1 MEKSKLFLTLSS
13 LDLKE
18 RKRFSEY
25 VHSPFFNKNEKVQ
38 QLCEIMLKAM
48 DQPKKKPLLKTRVF
62 KKIFKEDHYK
72 EIKLN
77 NVISDLLQLLQ
88 DFLGFVRFREDRI
101 LQQNLVAREL
111 ISREQYQNFNTVTRR
126 YDQLRAQSEV
136 KNYHFYLSEYEYYE
150 VLDLL
155 SLSGDKRSY
164 NKALQ
169 SKSDMLDLYYFANKL
184 RIACDMYSR
193 NIVINAGYE
202 PHFVEDMLDRYEEK
216 FEYYGDILALKLYY
230 VTLKMLREG
239 EEQHYFGLK
248 DFLEENNRIFP
259 PEELNTVYSYAL
271 NYCVRK
277 INSGQTHFYAE
288 ILSLYKVLLQKELL
302 FSNGYLSQWD
312 YTNIITSAMRLNE
325 FDWAD
330 EFIHQY
336 KTSLLPDEQFN
347 VYTYNLTA
355 LHFARKDYDKAL
367 QLLHEVEFTD
377 PFYHAAAKII
387 QLKVYFEMQQTE
399 AFFSLAEA
407 FKQFVNRNRQFSGY
421 QKKSNLNFIRAALW
435 LYKDRLKG
443 EVYKNLDMSELY
455 QTTRSKIQHL
465 DPLANK
471 AWLDHIS
478 ENQG

>member
-1 MEKSKLFLTLSS
+1 M
-13 LDLKE
+13 
-18 RKRFSEY
+18 
-25 VHSPFFNKNEKVQ
+25 
-38 QLCEIMLKAM
+38 
-48 DQPKKKPLLKTRVF
+48 LKTRVF

-399 AFFSLAEA
+399 AFFPWQRPL
-407 FKQFVNRNRQFSGY
+407 N
-421 QKKSNLNFIRAALW
+421 NL
-435 LYKDRLKG
+435 
-443 EVYKNLDMSELY
+443 
-455 QTTRSKIQHL
+455 
-465 DPLANK
+465 
-471 AWLDHIS
+471 
-478 ENQG
+478 